1 MLYMPSLFG
10 ENLMDDFFD
19 GFSHDWLPKPAQPK
33 QPAHLMRTD
42 IKENADAYEMAVELP
57 GYKKE
62 DVKLE
67 LTDGYLKISASHAD
81 NKEEKDSEG
90 RIIRRERYSG
100 SMQRSFYVG
109 DDFTPQDI
117 DAKFEDGILKI
128 DLPKKEVKQIS
139 SPKYIEIKG

>member
-1 MLYMPSLFG
+1 MYMPGVFG
-10 ENLMDDFFD
+10 ENLMDDLFGDFD
-19 GFSHDWLPKPAQPK
+19 YGWNSKPVQNK
-33 QPAHLMRTD
+33 QSANLMRTD
-42 IKENADAYEMAVELP
+42 IKENDKAYEMAVELP

-67 LTDGYLKISASHAD
+67 LNDGYLKISATHND
-81 NKEEKDSEG
+81 NKEEKDKEG

-117 DAKFEDGILKI
+117 EAKFEDGILKI
-128 DLPKKEVKQIS
+128 DLPKKEVKQIEA
-139 SPKYIEIKG
+139 PKYIEIK